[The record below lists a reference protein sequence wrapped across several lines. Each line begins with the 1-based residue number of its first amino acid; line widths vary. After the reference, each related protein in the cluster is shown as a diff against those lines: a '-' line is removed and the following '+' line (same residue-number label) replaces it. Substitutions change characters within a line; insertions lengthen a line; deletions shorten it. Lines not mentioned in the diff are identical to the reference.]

1 MALKLYDFCVSLLP
15 RRGLRGRSCRALPV
29 VALILFATL
38 SLAQPQRLRVAV
50 FDAYPLC
57 TPPSADGPGGGLFI
71 DLLDA
76 MAMEEEWVFDYVV
89 STPDGCVTMLEEG
102 KVDLAVA
109 VTYSRERANRVAFS
123 RVPVISTWAQIYVPD
138 RSSIQSLLD
147 LEGRSLGIVVGDL
160 YAEDIERLIQEL
172 NLACDFV
179 EFARYDEILEALD
192 KGWIDAGVMDRLYGL
207 IHAGAHD
214 VRSTAIVVAPVE
226 LRYAAAREI
235 GRPLVSLL
243 DYHLSRLKKDPRS
256 EYHQFM
262 DRTLGTTKQRVNY
275 RIIFW
280 ILGSAVAI
288 VLLLLTISFI
298 LRLEIHKKTHELSL
312 NNEALQ
318 EEIARRK
325 GIADD
330 LSRSEARYRGFFNQ
344 SPIGIGLFDS
354 SARIIEANRAYLDIF
369 GVENASAVEGLRL
382 STMLSPPEKADT
394 TLGQGE
400 TVRYRVDCDFDH
412 VSSMNLYFTH
422 RTGTR
427 HLDVV
432 IVPLRREG
440 HEVVSYLA
448 QVQDITAQIEA
459 EAEHSRLVA
468 AIEQSAEAIV
478 ITDTDGIIEYVNPQ
492 FEQTTGYTIDEARG
506 QTSRV
511 LKSGKQDEIFYQN
524 LWQTIKQGQ
533 IWRGNIVNRKKN
545 GQLFEERATIS
556 PVKNENGEI
565 INFVAVTLD
574 VTHETE
580 MEERLQQAQKMEAI
594 GTLAGGI
601 AHDFN
606 NILTSIIGYTQLAEA
621 ETEGN
626 EDAQTYLSQVR
637 KAGNR
642 ASDLIKQILSFS
654 RSNMRE
660 RSLLNFASLVKE
672 ALKLLRSTIPSTIE
686 IDQKIDD
693 DSGLILADA
702 TQMHQVVMNLCTNAY
717 QAIKEH
723 GTITVALD
731 EVTLDQVSPGMRAD
745 AHAPRYARLMVHDT
759 GCGMDQDTEQRIF
772 EPYFTTKQG
781 GEGTGLGLSM
791 VHSIVYAHD
800 GYISVD
806 SRVGKGT
813 EFTLMFPIARAGAQ
827 PEEEEAAAEVL
838 PVGTERIL
846 FVDDEEMITFLARTL
861 LEGLGYKVV
870 ACTDS
875 QHALATFRDDPDSFD
890 LIVTDQTMPGLTG
903 VDLAAEIRKIRDDVP
918 IILCSGYSPD
928 MTMSK
933 MRRVGISEYV
943 MKPIDRS
950 ILARA
955 VRRAMDGGKVMGTTS
970 PTATVG
976 KPV

>member
-1 MALKLYDFCVSLLP
+1 MAH
-15 RRGLRGRSCRALPV
+15 
-29 VALILFATL
+29 
-38 SLAQPQRLRVAV
+38 PQRLRVAV

-57 TPPSADGPGGGLFI
+57 TPPSVDEPGAGLFI

-89 STPDGCVTMLEEG
+89 STPEGCVTMLEEG

-109 VTYSRERANRVAFS
+109 VAYTRERAARVAFS
-123 RVPVISTWAQIYVPD
+123 RVPVISTWAQIYVPE
-138 RSSIQSLLD
+138 RSNIQSLLD
-147 LEGRSLGIVVGDL
+147 LEGRSLGIVMGDL
-160 YAEDIERLIQEL
+160 YARDIERLIQEL
-172 NLACDFV
+172 NIACDFV
-179 EFARYDEILEALD
+179 EFSRYDEILEALEN
-192 KGWIDAGVMDRLYGL
+192 GWIDAGVMDRLYGL
-207 IHAGAHD
+207 THGREHD

-226 LRYAAAREI
+226 LRYAATRDI

-243 DYHLSRLKKDPRS
+243 DYHLARLKRDARS

-262 DRTLGTTKQRVNY
+262 DHTLGTTETRVNY

-280 ILGSAVAI
+280 ILGGAVTI
-288 VLLLLTISFI
+288 VLLLLTISFV
-298 LRLEIHKKTHELSL
+298 LRLEVHKKTREISL

-318 EEIARRK
+318 AEIARRK
-325 GIADD
+325 AIADD

-344 SPIGIGLFDS
+344 SPLGIGLFDS
-354 SARIIEANRAYLDIF
+354 SARLIEANQAYLDIF
-369 GVENASAVEGLRL
+369 GVGKAAAVEGLQL
-382 STMLSPPEKADT
+382 STMLSPPEKADVV
-394 TLGQGE
+394 LGQGE
-400 TVRYRVDCDFDH
+400 TVHYRSTCDFDH
-412 VSSMNLYFTH
+412 VSAMNLYLSDH
-422 RTGTR
+422 TGLR
-427 HLDVV
+427 HLDIV

-448 QVQDITAQIEA
+448 QVQDVTVHIES

-478 ITDTDGIIEYVNPQ
+478 ITDADGVIEYVNPQ
-492 FEQTTGYTIDEARG
+492 FEQTTGYTMDEVRG
-506 QTSRV
+506 QTMRV
-511 LKSGKQDEIFYQN
+511 LKSGKHEQAFYKGM
-524 LWQTIKQGQ
+524 WDTIKAGQ
-533 IWRGNIVNRKKN
+533 IWRGTIVNRKKS
-545 GQLFEERATIS
+545 GQLFQERATIS

-606 NILTSIIGYTQLAEA
+606 NILTSIIGYTQLAET
-621 ETEGN
+621 ETEDN
-626 EDAQTYLSQVR
+626 ETAQTYLGQVR

-642 ASDLIKQILSFS
+642 AADLIKQILSFS
-654 RSNMRE
+654 RNSMKE

-672 ALKLLRSTIPSTIE
+672 ALKLLRSTIPTTIE
-686 IDQKIDD
+686 IHQEVDE
-693 DSGLILADA
+693 SCGLILADA

-717 QAIKEH
+717 HAIEEH

-745 AHAPRYARLMVHDT
+745 PRSPRYARLVVRDT
-759 GCGMDQDTEQRIF
+759 GCGMDPDIEQRIF

-806 SRVGKGT
+806 SRQGEGT
-813 EFTLMFPIARAGAQ
+813 TFTLMFPVARAGIEA
-827 PEEEEAAAEVL
+827 EEEAPSVEML
-838 PVGTERIL
+838 PGGTERIL

-861 LEGLGYKVV
+861 LEGLGYEVV

-875 QHALATFRDDPDSFD
+875 QLALASFRDKPESFD
-890 LIVTDQTMPGLTG
+890 LLVTDQTMPGLTG
-903 VDLAAEIRKIRDDVP
+903 IDLAAEVRKIREGIPV
-918 IILCSGYSPD
+918 ILCSGYSPD
-928 MTMSK
+928 MTMRK
-933 MRRVGISEYV
+933 MREVGISEYV
-943 MKPIDRS
+943 MKPIDRAM
-950 ILARA
+950 LAQA
-955 VRRAMDGGKVMGTTS
+955 VRRAMDGGKVTRTTMDS
-970 PTATVG
+970 PATVE
-976 KPV
+976 